1 MLSTLQTNKQD
12 QNNCG
17 ETNWRAAS
25 NTLRKK
31 KNLSETG
38 LEIAGCRHSLAQ
50 KAVNMMYGEIYGYA
64 HYLQKSYFIPKQ
76 VKYFWYDVV
85 CKFWPWLQKHD
96 GESAKNMK
104 PALSVMH
111 AKAHSWSCQVGYCWN
126 WINFCWTSPEICFM
140 NRQFH
145 ISILII
151 LKAIKIT
158 ITFTIRIIMIIIILV
173 FL

>member
-12 QNNCG
+12 QNNYG

-111 AKAHSWSCQVGYCWN
+111 AKAHSWSCQVGYC
-126 WINFCWTSPEICFM
+126 
-140 NRQFH
+140 
-145 ISILII
+145 
-151 LKAIKIT
+151 
-158 ITFTIRIIMIIIILV
+158 
-173 FL
+173 